1 MTQFH
6 LLFSGEIT
14 DEFDISIVKSNFKQ
28 HFQLSEVQIDDHFSG
43 HEIIIKNDLTQV
55 DALELALQIDKL
67 GGVSYLIPIEN
78 ESILPDGITADR
90 RKEQKRR
97 IKIDRRTGYR
107 TGINA
112 DRRVLSAD
120 RRNKT

>member
-28 HFQLSEVQIDDHFSG
+28 HFQLFEAQIDEYFSG
-43 HEIIIKNDLTQV
+43 QEILIKNDLSQL

-90 RKEQKRR
+90 RTEQKRR

-112 DRRVLSAD
+112 DRRILAAD